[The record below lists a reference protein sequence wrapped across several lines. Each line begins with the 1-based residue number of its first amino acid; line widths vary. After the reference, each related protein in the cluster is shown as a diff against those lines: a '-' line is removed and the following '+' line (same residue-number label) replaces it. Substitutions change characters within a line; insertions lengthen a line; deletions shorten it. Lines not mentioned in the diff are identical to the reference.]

1 MVNQLSPL
9 FTKYHTFAAANKM
22 GRIYLNLEN
31 DEEMGLGVPAK
42 AISVSVLSLI
52 GTVTMGISF
61 DGLSYGRIVKI
72 SGDSSFGFDYWD
84 NTCASMIYLEADAA
98 AVEIEV
104 LASAGRWEDGEL
116 ESYNERFRK
125 G

>member
-1 MVNQLSPL
+1 MVNDLAPI
-9 FTKYHTFAAANKM
+9 FTKYHTFEAAGKM

-31 DEEMGLGVPAK
+31 DEEQALGVPAK
-42 AISVSVLSLI
+42 ALNVSVISLL

-72 SGDSSFGFDYWD
+72 VGDSSFGFNYFD

-98 AVEIEV
+98 AIEVEV
-104 LASAGRWEDGEL
+104 LASAGRWEEGEL
-116 ESYNERFRK
+116 EAYNARFRRT
-125 G
+125 

>member
-1 MVNQLSPL
+1 MANQLAPL
-9 FTKYHTFAAANKM
+9 FTKYHTFVAANKT

-31 DEEMGLGVPAK
+31 DEVMGLGVPAK
-42 AISVSVLSLI
+42 ALSVSVLSLI
-52 GTVTMGISF
+52 GTVTVGISF
-61 DGLSYGRIVKI
+61 DGLSYGRIVKV

-98 AVEIEV
+98 AIEIEV
-104 LASAGRWEDGEL
+104 LASAGRWDDGEL
-116 ESYNERFRK
+116 EAYNERFRK